1 MNVNKLI
8 ATMNDRGAPLH
19 LRTESAA
26 VLWEINNRVN
36 KNLKSF
42 KSELITLAKDEQKDL
57 GISSTDGKYITTV
70 EKQPPTP
77 KIDNMDSE
85 VIKDSLGEEFY
96 DQYIAHSHTIRW
108 SEFRNAPPF
117 VKEAFYSIPEI
128 ELTQT
133 YQVKFKR
140 T

>member
-70 EKQPPTP
+70 EKQPP
-77 KIDNMDSE
+77 E